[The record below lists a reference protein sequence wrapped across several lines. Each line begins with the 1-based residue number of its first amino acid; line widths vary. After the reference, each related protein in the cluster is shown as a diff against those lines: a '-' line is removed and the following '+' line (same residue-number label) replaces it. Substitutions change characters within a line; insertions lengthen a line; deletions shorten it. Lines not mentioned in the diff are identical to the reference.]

1 MRRIEFTV
9 NEQQLTRLIK
19 QMVRE
24 AKDEMEVDI
33 DLDMKRRGGRF
44 DILEAVKNAAK
55 IFEREFAVD
64 MSDEDL
70 EELEDSSSRININR
84 AINKLESKSGDEGS
98 SKEEMATDKIEDLLG
113 SKKDKFE
120 PNLSISEGLYES
132 YLTEDKFD
140 RVKSII
146 ARANMFGGLA
156 ILGLGGLSFVSM
168 IPGYVDFQFLLK
180 VHEMVETTGCSRYCG
195 PLSFFIACL
204 GVAMFF
210 HGMVR
215 KDSMEPEKPRRGG
228 DLDER
233 YYY

>member
-1 MRRIEFTV
+1 MRRIEFKV

-24 AKDEMEVDI
+24 AKDEMEMDI

-44 DILEAVKNAAK
+44 DILAAVKNAAK

-70 EELEDSSSRININR
+70 EELEDASSRINIGR
-84 AINKLESKSGDEGS
+84 AINKLENESGDEGS
-98 SKEEMATDKIEDLLG
+98 SKEEMASDKIEDLL
-113 SKKDKFE
+113 
-120 PNLSISEGLYES
+120 SEGLYES

-140 RVKSII
+140 RIKSII
-146 ARANMFGGLA
+146 ARVNMFGGLS

>member
-1 MRRIEFTV
+1 MRRIEFKV

-24 AKDEMEVDI
+24 AKDEMEMDI

-44 DILEAVKNAAK
+44 DILAAVKNAAK
-55 IFEREFAVD
+55 IFEREFSVD

-70 EELEDSSSRININR
+70 EELEEASSRINIDR

-98 SKEEMATDKIEDLLG
+98 SKEEMASDKIEDLLG
-113 SKKDKFE
+113 
-120 PNLSISEGLYES
+120 EGLYES

-140 RVKSII
+140 RIKSII

-168 IPGYVDFQFLLK
+168 IPGYVDFEFLLK